1 MWRYA
6 HLNNV
11 HGPPRTYGDDHAVRL
26 VLVFVA
32 ATRFFCHF
40 LDAIASPNTYP
51 CQSVSQSVSNSF
63 ILEIAISELCELVF
77 SFFTFYKV
85 FSLQSASPGSSS
97 YWRWKTTGKNFIKGC
112 IFQPTEFNQLD
123 HEKRFKLVLAALL
136 GGTTVYSLTVIGFTH
151 RVSAGTTFNI
161 YNKII
166 TK

>member
-1 MWRYA
+1 MLISTMFTA
-6 HLNNV
+6 L
-11 HGPPRTYGDDHAVRL
+11 PEPMAMTMQF
-26 VLVFVA
+26 VLFWFSWLLQGVFYS
-32 ATRFFCHF
+32 F
-40 LDAIASPNTYP
+40 L
-51 CQSVSQSVSNSF
+51 NSF
-63 ILEIAISELCELVF
+63 LLTATS
-77 SFFTFYKV
+77 SFYQFFLFFFYFLQGVPFALLLLLLFYKV

-151 RVSAGTTFNI
+151 WVSAGTTFNI